1 MKKKF
6 ALQQLGRTISEKSF
20 LCWAKILEDQEPL
33 IAEGWKLRLLILQL
47 KSEKAVESGMKLL
60 ICEGNSLSARLFQ
73 LFGPKMSHFDNS
85 NRYFYKC

>member
-33 IAEGWKLRLLILQL
+33 KAEGWKLRLLILQL

-60 ICEGNSLSARLFQ
+60 ICEGISLSASLFQ
-73 LFGPKMSHFDNS
+73 LFGPKKSRFDNS
-85 NRYFYKC
+85 NRRFYKC

>member
-6 ALQQLGRTISEKSF
+6 ALRQLGRTISEKSF

-47 KSEKAVESGMKLL
+47 KSEKAG
-60 ICEGNSLSARLFQ
+60 I
-73 LFGPKMSHFDNS
+73 
-85 NRYFYKC
+85 RYEAFNL